1 MKDKVKFN
9 IKNVY
14 IAPMKAD
21 GETTE
26 WDAPIKVPGAVSLV
40 LDPQGD
46 VKPFYADGITYYQ
59 STANNGY
66 SGDLEVALFP
76 REVLTAIWKMVEGKT
91 SKVLVENAKD
101 EPLSFALLFE
111 EDGDKSGTK
120 YVLYNC
126 TGTRPKRTFSTNTEG
141 KEVQTQTSTISSA
154 PLENGSVMA
163 MTQEDTPKT
172 VLDEWYKKVYVETG
186 EQNE

>member
-46 VKPFYADGITYYQ
+46 VKPFYADGITYYH
-59 STANNGY
+59 
-66 SGDLEVALFP
+66 
-76 REVLTAIWKMVEGKT
+76 
-91 SKVLVENAKD
+91 
-101 EPLSFALLFE
+101 
-111 EDGDKSGTK
+111 
-120 YVLYNC
+120 
-126 TGTRPKRTFSTNTEG
+126 
-141 KEVQTQTSTISSA
+141 
-154 PLENGSVMA
+154 
-163 MTQEDTPKT
+163 
-172 VLDEWYKKVYVETG
+172 
-186 EQNE
+186 